1 MGMTETISSYI
12 RADEKLLW
20 RGKPQQGLR
29 FGGQDLFMVPF
40 SLLWGG
46 MVLMFLTK
54 GGFSAAGGFPFV
66 LVPLIFGIAAIY
78 VTVGRLI
85 HDAWIRSRIEYAL
98 TDRRIIVFQR
108 GFGGDVTTVDI
119 GKMDQVRFKPRGER
133 GDIVF
138 GRNPG
143 LLSFFG
149 GQSFRSS
156 FALWV
161 PSLSETP
168 QFLGVENAR
177 RVYDQIEGL
186 RAAT

>member
-1 MGMTETISSYI
+1 MSETISSYI

-20 RGKPQQGLR
+20 QGKPQQGLR
-29 FGGQDLFMVPF
+29 LGGQDVFMVPF

-46 MVLMFLTK
+46 MVLSFLVT
-54 GGFSAAGGFPFV
+54 GVFSAAVGFPFV
-66 LVPLIFGIAAIY
+66 LFPLIFGAAAVY
-78 VTVGRLI
+78 VTVGRLV

-108 GFGGDVTTVDI
+108 GFGGEVTTLDI

-133 GDIVF
+133 GDIFF

-149 GQSFRSS
+149 AQSFRSS

-186 RAAT
+186 RAAA